1 MYLGMF
7 AKRYLKN
14 IDRIRKNTTIVRKR
28 LFESG
33 KKRSK
38 LTTTR
43 FSGPDMHYGLAEP
56 LDDILTNE
64 ELSTNQN
71 LFLKKLEKV
80 DRKEL
85 ECTTKEQSHSQDWY
99 NERRKRLTASNFGD
113 ICKMREN
120 TSCRKKVFSLLYG
133 SNITSREISY
143 GIEMEPQGRAQF
155 EVLSGKTVE
164 LCGLFADSEFPFL
177 AASPGNY

>member
-1 MYLGMF
+1 
-7 AKRYLKN
+7 
-14 IDRIRKNTTIVRKR
+14 
-28 LFESG
+28 
-33 KKRSK
+33 
-38 LTTTR
+38 
-43 FSGPDMHYGLAEP
+43 MHYGLAEP

-64 ELSTNQN
+64 ELSKTQN

-99 NERRKRLTASNFGD
+99 NERRKRLITASNFGD

-120 TSCRKKVFSLLYG
+120 TSCRKKYLVFFMGQILHQEKFLMVLKW
-133 SNITSREISY
+133 NLN
-143 GIEMEPQGRAQF
+143 RAQF